1 MRLRT
6 LLHSLFFASTLI
18 FATSCGGD
26 RPPADL
32 PDTRAAARL
41 TANHAVGTP
50 SPVRPLLAAA
60 VDSALALQKGRRY
73 QEALDLLEQ
82 AIQDDSLQS
91 PSPADT
97 VLALAWHKMGVSRY
111 GLDQYEG
118 AVACFERALRIREAV
133 LPPDHPDIIRGY
145 NNIGNVYLLL
155 NDRDK
160 ALDFLLRSLALQP
173 EPPVDPYPATI
184 RALGRIYED
193 MNDAYRAGKYLNLAL
208 EAYQR
213 FYPDAPWEI
222 AGAYTDLAH
231 FHLHQENY
239 EASLQASRHALNIR
253 MGFEHKYREDS
264 TGIAVAFTNISLAHE
279 KLGRLDSAMLYQMKS
294 LQWNQRLY
302 NPNEPILA
310 KNHNNLGYLHLS
322 QQDFQ
327 AAAAELNQAIRLNTQ
342 NGDYVHLSDNLENLG
357 LLHFQKKDYDEAL
370 TLYQRA
376 LTRLVPALDGSENI
390 KIPAVDEV
398 KIEPLKVMRNL
409 YLKGEAL
416 SAQFEQNGQV
426 DRLQLALQH
435 FDRLSQLVD
444 RLRFSYLMD
453 DSKVNLA
460 RQVKPF
466 FQEAIA
472 VALRLQEETGDRTY
486 AERAFDFAEKSKA
499 IVLLEAL
506 KESRARQFAGL
517 EEADLE
523 RERELKQR
531 IAQLETDIYLAQQQ
545 IEPNAGQ
552 LQEWKRTLIDAYQT
566 YEQFV
571 AALEKKS
578 PEYYR
583 LKYENRTLSVRE
595 IQGHPQLLAPD
606 QAMVEFFVGED
617 RLYAFRISRR
627 DFRVYE
633 LPLDF
638 DLTASVD
645 HFRQS
650 INGFLQDP
658 DKTLPA
664 YASLGDELHRR
675 LWAPL
680 SAELPQRLI
689 LIPDDVL
696 GLLPFEALL
705 SQPADTGRPLK
716 EWPYLIKKH
725 QISYAYSATLL
736 HETLERPAGRRITDE
751 ILAFAPSFEQKV
763 RTPPASNPSNPIAD
777 NAHAVDTRRGLQ
789 PLFFNEQEVES
800 IGEIAAAQIIAG
812 PAANK
817 KKFRELAPRY
827 RFLHIATHG
836 LADDEEPDYS
846 FVAFSQ
852 PADTIVLDEVLL
864 VRELYN
870 LQLNAEMVVL
880 SACETG
886 VGKIRRGE
894 GIVSLA
900 RGFSYA
906 GARSIVTTLW
916 NISDQRSNDLMRAF
930 YEQLRDGKSKDSALR
945 TAKMRFVGQSG
956 NLAHP
961 YFWAGFIPLGDMS
974 AVDLRLPK
982 DGGRLPAAPLAFLA
996 ITMVAGIWFWKGRKG
1011 ENPL

>member
-1 MRLRT
+1 MV
-6 LLHSLFFASTLI
+6 A
-18 FATSCGGD
+18 ATGCGED
-26 RPPADL
+26 RPPVAFTDNEA
-32 PDTRAAARL
+32 TAQL
-41 TANHAVGTP
+41 TANHMVATP
-50 SPVRPLLAAA
+50 APGRPELAAA
-60 VDSALALQKGRRY
+60 VDSALALQKSRRY
-73 QEALDLLEQ
+73 REALDLLEQ
-82 AIQDDSLQS
+82 AIRDDSSQTQL
-91 PSPADT
+91 PADT
-97 VLALAWHKMGVSRY
+97 ILALAWHKMGVSHY
-111 GLDQYEG
+111 GLDQYDR
-118 AVACFERALRIREAV
+118 AIACFERALRIREAV
-133 LPPDHPDIIRGY
+133 LPSDHPDIIRGY

-160 ALDFLLRSLALQP
+160 ALEFLLRSLALQP

-239 EASLQASRHALNIR
+239 EASLQASRHALQIR
-253 MGFEHKYREDS
+253 MGFEQKYREDS
-264 TGIAVAFTNISLAHE
+264 TGIAVAFTNMSFAHE
-279 KLGRLDSAMLYQMKS
+279 KLGHLDSAMLYQMKS

-302 NPNEPILA
+302 DPSEPILA
-310 KNHNNLGYLHLS
+310 KNHNNLGYLYLL
-322 QQDFQ
+322 QRDFQ
-327 AAAAELNQAIRLNTQ
+327 AAEGALNKAIRLNTQ
-342 NGDYVHLSDNLENLG
+342 NGDYVKLSDNLENVG
-357 LLHFQKKDYDEAL
+357 LLHFRNKDYDEAL
-370 TLYQRA
+370 ALYQQA
-376 LTRLVPALDGSENI
+376 LAQLVPALDRSGNVQ
-390 KIPAVDEV
+390 IPPVNEV
-398 KIEPLKVMRNL
+398 KVEPLKVMRNL

-416 SAQFEQNGQV
+416 SAQFEQYGQI

-435 FDRLSQLVD
+435 FDSLSQLVD
-444 RLRFSYLMD
+444 HLRFSYLMD

-472 VALRLQEETGDRTY
+472 VALRLQKETGEQAY

-523 RERELKQR
+523 REQKLRQR
-531 IAQLETDIYLAQQQ
+531 IAQLETDIYQAQQQ
-545 IEPNAGQ
+545 KEPDAGQ
-552 LQEWKRTLIDAYQT
+552 VQEWKRALIDTYQT

-571 AALEKKS
+571 AELEKKS

-583 LKYENRTLSVRE
+583 LKYENRTLSVQE
-595 IQGHPQLLAPD
+595 IQNNSQLLAPD

-627 DFRVYE
+627 DFQVYE
-633 LPLDF
+633 LPLDIN
-638 DLTASVD
+638 LTASVD
-645 HFRQS
+645 QFRQS

-664 YASLGDELHRR
+664 YASLGEELHRR
-675 LWAPL
+675 LWTPL
-680 SAELPQRLI
+680 SEDLPQRLI

-705 SQPADTGRPLK
+705 SQSVDPEQPLK
-716 EWPYLIKKH
+716 DWPYLIKKH

-736 HETLERPAGRRITDE
+736 HETLERPHARRITDE

-763 RTPPASNPSNPIAD
+763 HTPPVSNPSNPIAD
-777 NAHAVDTRRGLQ
+777 NTRSVDTRRGLQ
-789 PLFFNEQEVES
+789 PLFFNEQEVER
-800 IGEIAAAQIIAG
+800 IGEIAAARIYTG
-812 PAANK
+812 AAASK
-817 KKFRELAPRY
+817 EQFRKLAPRY

-916 NISDQRSNDLMRAF
+916 NISDQRSNDLMHTF
-930 YEQLRDGKSKDSALR
+930 YEQLRDGKTKDSALR
-945 TAKMRFVGQSG
+945 AAKMRFVGQPG
-956 NLAHP
+956 NMAHP
-961 YFWAGFIPLGDMS
+961 YFWAGFIPLGDMG
-974 AVDLRLPK
+974 AVELSKPK
-982 DGGRLPAAPLAFLA
+982 GGSWPVLPLALTVAAGF
-996 ITMVAGIWFWKGRKG
+996 AGIGFWKSRKLLTL
-1011 ENPL
+1011 N

>member
-1 MRLRT
+1 MLVAT
-6 LLHSLFFASTLI
+6 
-18 FATSCGGD
+18 TSCGD
-26 RPPADL
+26 ARPPANL
-32 PDTRAAARL
+32 PDTHAAARL
-41 TANHAVGTP
+41 TADHAVGTP
-50 SPVRPLLAAA
+50 AADRSALAAT
-60 VDSALALQKGRRY
+60 VDSAMTLQKGRRY
-73 QEALDLLEQ
+73 QEALDLLVR
-82 AIQDDSLQS
+82 AIREDSLQS
-91 PSPADT
+91 SAPADT
-97 VLALAWHKMGVSRY
+97 VVALAWHKIGISHY
-111 GLDQYEG
+111 GLDQYDR
-118 AVACFERALRIREAV
+118 AIACFEQALRIREAV
-133 LPPDHPDIIRGY
+133 LPTDHPDIIRGY

-160 ALDFLLRSLALQP
+160 ALEFLLRSLALQP

-213 FYPDAPWEI
+213 FYPEAPWEI

-253 MGFEHKYREDS
+253 MGFEQKYREDS

-279 KLGRLDSAMLYQMKS
+279 KLGRLDSAMLYQTKS

-302 NPNEPILA
+302 KPNELILA

-322 QQDFQ
+322 QQNFQ
-327 AAAAELNQAIRLNTQ
+327 AASAELNKAIRLNTQ
-342 NGDYVHLSDNLENLG
+342 NADYVHLSDNLENLG

-370 TLYQRA
+370 ALYQRA
-376 LTRLVPALDGSENI
+376 LAQLVPALDRSENVQ
-390 KIPAVDEV
+390 IPTVDEV

-416 SAQFEQNGQV
+416 SAQFEQTGRV

-435 FDRLSQLVD
+435 FDSLSQLVD

-466 FQEAIA
+466 FQEAIT

-506 KESRARQFAGL
+506 KESRARHFAGL
-517 EEADLE
+517 QEADLE
-523 RERELKQR
+523 REQELKQR
-531 IAQLETDIYLAQQQ
+531 IAQLETDIYQAQQQ
-545 IEPNAGQ
+545 KEPDAGQ
-552 LQEWKRTLIDAYQT
+552 VQEWKRALIDTYQT

-571 AALEKKS
+571 AELEKKS

-583 LKYENRTLSVRE
+583 LKYDNRTLSVQE
-595 IQGHPQLLAPD
+595 IQNNSQLLAPD
-606 QAMVEFFVGED
+606 QAMVAFFVGEN
-617 RLYAFRISRR
+617 RLYAFRISRQ
-627 DFRVYE
+627 DFQVYE
-633 LPLDF
+633 LPLDIT
-638 DLTASVD
+638 LTTSVD

-664 YASLGDELHRR
+664 YASLGEELHRR

-680 SAELPQRLI
+680 SEDLPQRLI

-705 SQPADTGRPLK
+705 SEPVNIEQPLK
-716 EWPYLIKKH
+716 DWSYLIKKH

-736 HETLERPAGRRITDE
+736 HETLERPYARRITDE

-763 RTPPASNPSNPIAD
+763 RTPPVSNPSNPIAD
-777 NAHAVDTRRGLQ
+777 NTRGVDTRRGLQ

-800 IGEIAAAQIIAG
+800 IGEIAAARTYTGA
-812 PAANK
+812 AANK
-817 KKFRELAPRY
+817 ERFRELAPHY

-864 VRELYN
+864 VCELYN

-916 NISDQRSNDLMRAF
+916 NISDQRSNDLMRTF
-930 YEQLRDGKSKDSALR
+930 YEQLRDGKTKDSALR
-945 TAKMRFVGQSG
+945 AAKMRFVGQSG
-956 NLAHP
+956 NMAHP
-961 YFWAGFIPLGDMS
+961 YFWAGFIPLGDMCS
-974 AVDLRLPK
+974 VDMSTPK
-982 DGGRLPAAPLAFLA
+982 GKRWPVLPLAL
-996 ITMVAGIWFWKGRKG
+996 TMAVGFVGIWFWKNR
-1011 ENPL
+1011 